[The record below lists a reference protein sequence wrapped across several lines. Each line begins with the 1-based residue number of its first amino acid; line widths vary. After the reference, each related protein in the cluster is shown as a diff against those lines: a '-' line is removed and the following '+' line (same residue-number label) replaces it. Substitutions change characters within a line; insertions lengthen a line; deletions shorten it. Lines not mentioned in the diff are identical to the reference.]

1 VKYFPHQDFHAKGR
15 DFSEEERITSGR
27 LSCIN
32 SLKRESLVMMNLQL
46 LRGLIHL
53 HE

>member
-1 VKYFPHQDFHAKGR
+1 MQKEGDS
-15 DFSEEERITSGR
+15 SEEERITSGR

-46 LRGLIHL
+46 LGGLIHS
-53 HE
+53 H